1 MKYSRKIVLTFSLL
15 LFAFSSNLAVAKGA
29 EIKFSSLVG
38 TISQTD
44 GREGTVTV
52 SIHGIDVSVIINGDT
67 EIESGGEEIDLPT
80 LSVGD
85 FVRIRAFFSD
95 AGIVADEVN
104 VLDERS
110 EQFRFR
116 GLITDTDTLDENTIT
131 IITIMGVDVYIDSAT
146 DITRR
151 GSGDG
156 NSVAATELMK
166 GDEVNVRGGSQDGF
180 LLAARIHVGNREQGD
195 IELEGEI
202 VAVNDS
208 GFTIDIRGGG
218 TTDII
223 VDGDTSVSGDI
234 IVGAFVE
241 IEGQLDSAF
250 AVLAFEVVVDVDGDG
265 DADDDNKR
273 GRRGHGSGDDD
284 NDNDN
289 NDDSDAGN
297 DVDNEGG
304 SIEVGAEISLNS
316 ASSELNGKAET
327 RYRETDGSVS
337 QKFEI
342 EIEDAVAEASYVI
355 VVLFGSES
363 VEFGSITA
371 NDLGAA
377 EVEYKTGDE
386 DPDLDL
392 SALLPDGSNVRDI
405 TGVQILLDGDIVLEG
420 DF

>member
-29 EIKFSSLVG
+29 EIKFSSLVSF
-38 TISQTD
+38 ISQTD
-44 GREGTVTV
+44 SNNVGTVTV
-52 SIHGIDVSVIINGDT
+52 TIHGLDVSVIINGDT
-67 EIESGGEEIDLPT
+67 EIEAGGEEIDLAT

-110 EQFRFR
+110 QQFRFR
-116 GLITDTDTLDENTIT
+116 GLITDTDTVGENTI
-131 IITIMGVDVYIDSAT
+131 ISIMGVDVYIDSAT

-156 NSVAATELMK
+156 NSVAAAELMR
-166 GDEVNVRGGSQDGF
+166 GDEVNVRGGSQDGL
-180 LLAARIHVGNREQGD
+180 LLAARIHVGSREMGN

-202 VAVNDS
+202 VALTDP

-223 VDGDTSVSGDI
+223 VDDDTSVSGDI
-234 IVGAFVE
+234 VEGAFVE
-241 IEGQLDSAF
+241 IEGQLNSEF

-273 GRRGHGSGDDD
+273 GRRGHGNGDDD

-342 EIEDAVAEASYVI
+342 EIEDAVVGASYVI

-377 EVEYKTGDE
+377 EVEYKTGDD

-392 SALLPDGSNVRDI
+392 SALLPDGSDVRDI
-405 TGVQILLDGDIVLEG
+405 TGVQILLDGDIVLEA